1 MNKTLVA
8 GLSILVLVV
17 GIGSNVLYH
26 QAEAKGMPSC
36 WLNADG
42 TVKGKYLEM
51 LKGTS
56 KSSQIYH
63 VATDTTYCQY
73 HIHK

>member
-17 GIGSNVLYH
+17 GIGSNILYH
-26 QAEAKGMPSC
+26 QAEARGMPTC

-42 TVKGKYLEM
+42 TLKGKYLEM

-56 KSSQIYH
+56 TSTQIYH
-63 VATDTTYCQY
+63 ASKDTTYCQY
-73 HIHK
+73 HVHK